1 MKTRLSLIL
10 ALIIVLSSFTGVF
23 ASNFQDTGAI
33 LKEIGVLT
41 GDTEGNLML
50 DEHLNRQDMVILI
63 SRLYKQENIAKNYEG
78 LNIFKDLD
86 QGASYYIPYINWA
99 KDQNLIQGIAP
110 DRFGYGQE
118 TSVQEFQTV
127 LVRVLNYQDQA
138 SKWDEIPNF
147 SKELGLMKDLDLAGD
162 SKLTRGQMAKMIIN
176 ALDLKVKDSQETLAD
191 KLGVNIK
198 EVFKA
203 GFKLDGNQVEFRGR
217 APRSKKLQIEVR
229 PKDQPE
235 KATITDLQL
244 DEKGQFGHVIEE
256 VADGDYQYRLIGD
269 KSRTVFIDFKVQN
282 EPFPEDDLE
291 IEVSLKELEN
301 TEDID
306 LLIID

>member
-23 ASNFQDTGAI
+23 ASNFQDAGAI

-50 DEHLNRQDMVILI
+50 DEHLNRQDMVVLI

-138 SKWDEIPNF
+138 GKWDEIPSF
-147 SKELGLMKDLDLAGD
+147 SKELGLMKGLKLDSN
-162 SKLTRGQMAKMIIN
+162 SKLTRGQMAQMIVN
-176 ALDLKVKDSQETLAD
+176 ALDLKLKDSEQTLAE
-191 KLGVNIK
+191 KLDLTIK

-203 GFKLDGNQVEFRGR
+203 GFKVDGNQIEFRGQ
-217 APRSKKLQIEVR
+217 APRSKNLQIEVR
-229 PKDQPE
+229 PKDRAE
-235 KATITDLQL
+235 EASISDLTL
-244 DEKGQFGHVIEE
+244 DENSYFGHII
-256 VADGDYQYRLIGD
+256 DSLDPGDYEYRLIGD
-269 KSRTVFIDFKVQN
+269 RYRTVFINFKIGEEV
-282 EPFPEDDLE
+282 FPEDDLE
-291 IEVSLKELEN
+291 IEEN
-301 TEDID
+301 TNP
-306 LLIID
+306 LIVD